1 MSGPA
6 EAACGLCARTSFQ
19 LPSLCAE
26 VGHYQCANFLG
37 GGPWGALTECSS
49 CCTLLLDPEQRGPFW
64 VENCAGSPF
73 ALASWAP
80 NAHGEADEELKLPAQ
95 AHSASAAYPWGEVNG
110 GMAMK
115 DYVFKKSYIDAPLMP
130 FHTLRERFFD
140 EQKEY
145 GKQIMVGRARH
156 MDGTLWREAVRLAE
170 ASGKDFDAKDHSDE
184 WNRADAGATP
194 LSADLERDGAAE
206 RSRGAKPGRDLE
218 RRAARPRLPSAR
230 ARGLHALQSLQ
241 ELDAQLR
248 ELQPPDARTSSYIP

>member
-1 MSGPA
+1 MITGRSRHA
-6 EAACGLCARTSFQ
+6 VL
-19 LPSLCAE
+19 L
-26 VGHYQCANFLG
+26 
-37 GGPWGALTECSS
+37 
-49 CCTLLLDPEQRGPFW
+49 LLLDPEQRGPFW
-64 VENCAGSPF
+64 DENCAGSPF

-156 MDGTLWREAVRLAE
+156 MDGTRWREAVRLAE
-170 ASGKDFDAKDHSDE
+170 ASGKDSDAKDNSDE

-194 LSADLERDGAAE
+194 ITADLERDGAAE

-218 RRAARPRLPSAR
+218 RRAARPRQPSAR
-230 ARGLHALQSLQ
+230 ARAARAA
-241 ELDAQLR
+241 E
-248 ELQPPDARTSSYIP
+248 PPGARCAAARAAAARRQDIVVHTVDTLN

>member
-1 MSGPA
+1 
-6 EAACGLCARTSFQ
+6 
-19 LPSLCAE
+19 
-26 VGHYQCANFLG
+26 
-37 GGPWGALTECSS
+37 
-49 CCTLLLDPEQRGPFW
+49 
-64 VENCAGSPF
+64 
-73 ALASWAP
+73 
-80 NAHGEADEELKLPAQ
+80 
-95 AHSASAAYPWGEVNG
+95 
-110 GMAMK
+110 MAMK

-170 ASGKDFDAKDHSDE
+170 ASGKDFDAKDNGDE

-218 RRAARPRLPSAR
+218 RRAARPRQPSAR
-230 ARGLHALQSLQ
+230 ARGCTRCRASG
-241 ELDAQLR
+241 
-248 ELQPPDARTSSYIP
+248 ARCAAARAAAARRQDIVVHTVTLIS